1 MVPYAPL
8 PPPLP
13 PPLPS
18 PEGPASTALVAGVMD
33 LSSPPP
39 RRRWHHPRFLNLR
52 SMKANATRS
61 ASPATPPTTPPTTVP
76 VGGVPLSL
84 EEPEDADVDEEEGV
98 ASMVVPAEPTPPP
111 IPNVDDGD
119 ADTESES
126 EDVEDAPD
134 DEVVGLFELEVKLES
149 GLEVVPLVKSADEE
163 DERVVTSDESD
174 WDVVELPAK
183 VSVVTV
189 VEFERVEE
197 LDNKDDE
204 EEVNEALSRC

>member
-8 PPPLP
+8 PPPP
-13 PPLPS
+13 FPS

-52 SMKANATRS
+52 SMNANATKS

-76 VGGVPLSL
+76 VGGVPSLL

-98 ASMVVPAEPTPPP
+98 ASMVVPAVPPP
-111 IPNVDDGD
+111 PQTSSVDDGD
-119 ADTESES
+119 ADAESES
-126 EDVEDAPD
+126 EDEEDAPNE
-134 DEVVGLFELEVKLES
+134 EVVGLLELEVKVES
-149 GLEVVPLVKSADEE
+149 GLEVVPLIEPAENE
-163 DERVVTSDESD
+163 DERVVTSEESD
-174 WDVVELPAK
+174 WDAVELPEE

-189 VEFERVEE
+189 EFERVDE

-204 EEVNEALSRC
+204 EEVSEASLTS

>member
-8 PPPLP
+8 PP

-33 LSSPPP
+33 LSSPP

-52 SMKANATRS
+52 SMKANATKS

-76 VGGVPLSL
+76 VGGVPSLL

-98 ASMVVPAEPTPPP
+98 ASMVVPAVPPP
-111 IPNVDDGD
+111 PQTSSVDDGD

-126 EDVEDAPD
+126 VDEEDAPVE
-134 DEVVGLFELEVKLES
+134 EVVGLLELEVKLES
-149 GLEVVPLVKSADEE
+149 GLEDVPLIEPAENE
-163 DERVVTSDESD
+163 DERVVTSEESD
-174 WDVVELPAK
+174 WDAVELPAE

-189 VEFERVEE
+189 EFERVDE

-204 EEVNEALSRC
+204 EEVNEALLTS